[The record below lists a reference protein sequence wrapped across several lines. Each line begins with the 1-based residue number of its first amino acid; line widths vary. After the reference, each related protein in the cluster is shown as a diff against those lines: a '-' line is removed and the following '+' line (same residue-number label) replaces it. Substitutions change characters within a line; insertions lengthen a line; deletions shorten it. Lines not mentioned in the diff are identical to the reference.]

1 MAPAV
6 GESPLKQV
14 NKAGQPK
21 RSKLQASWAD
31 LATDPQL
38 FATDNSP
45 LPTRYF
51 SEFYCLRPNRTV
63 QDAALQ
69 GISNADLLGKYR
81 TNVSE
86 LFVGGIKVLKE
97 APPAD
102 VTRSN
107 AIEASRP
114 PFPLLISHIQDN
126 LSLLQ
131 TLIPFLRHVFARNFS
146 NKEQDVMT
154 VLAGSAERQDQ
165 VFSDMVSALDVTLR
179 NVKVPVPVR
188 HRTLQLALIL
198 VSSANQCPLTS
209 YFLRRDLFSTLVAFI
224 ADDSTKQFAFESALL
239 LGLLANYRK
248 GEARNPYVVR
258 VQDFVEEGVME
269 RIIDV
274 VSTVCARARDSYVAI
289 SDDTPPTLVANFSSF
304 VKSLR
309 ITEFLTGGFYLP
321 PPPPSISVP
330 LVGQAGNG
338 RVGSKGKGK
347 EKEVVEEKPENEERS
362 QDESAPVNG
371 SSDATSSSSPASPT
385 STSRPPPPSISLPAS
400 PTSSTSRRPPLSS
413 RSSSTSVKLRPEDA
427 PFAAAPPEMVVVL
440 LAFYELLNSNKT
452 FCSLV
457 FGEREDGAPPP
468 LPTVLISLTS
478 YLVSHASVTT
488 RRARLYSRLFII
500 ILLILVEEGEGKLSV
515 AREGGEEIWVC
526 RQRQPTLPPRDPARA
541 IPLSAMIDTV
551 VIFLRHGLK
560 RRLDVDTYTI
570 ALRLLQR
577 IFQQLKTEK
586 MRIARDWVVLWRA
599 MLSLASFIVAHSVE
613 LRQKSDR
620 LDTLISQLFITL
632 SYPAYWGEQIL
643 PNSAAQAR
651 LHYELLHADETL
663 DALSDLLG
671 ISSVA
676 TPAVIHPGSSNGSI
690 PPPLNRRDTPT
701 RSTFFT
707 LSQFSPTKSSFRSS
721 SSLGVGAGVG
731 TGSGGG
737 GTGDGFV
744 ATECIAN
751 LRSSITFFSNHI
763 NALRLTKGAED
774 ELEPDEILRLIERNL
789 GGVELIESAAMG
801 DLGRF
806 AGEEVAAGFFEEL
819 VGVAC
824 DDTLRLLDAEQVA
837 VPSSP

>member
-1 MAPAV
+1 MAPAL

-21 RSKLQASWAD
+21 RSKLQASWDD
-31 LATDPQL
+31 LATNPQL
-38 FATDNSP
+38 FTTDNSP

-63 QDAALQ
+63 QDAALA
-69 GISNADLLGKYR
+69 GISDEDLLGKYR
-81 TNVSE
+81 TNISE
-86 LFVGGIKVLKE
+86 LFIGGIKVLKD

-107 AIEASRP
+107 A
-114 PFPLLISHIQDN
+114 
-126 LSLLQ
+126 
-131 TLIPFLRHVFARNFS
+131 TLILFLRHISARNFS
-146 NKEQDVMT
+146 NQEQDVMT
-154 VLAGSAERQDQ
+154 VLAGSAERHDQ
-165 VFSDMVSALDVTLR
+165 VFSDMVSALDATLR
-179 NVKVPVPVR
+179 NVKVPVSVR
-188 HRTLQLALIL
+188 HRTLQLALTL
-198 VSSANQCPLTS
+198 VASANQSPLTS
-209 YFLRRDLFSTLVAFI
+209 YFLRRDLFSTLVAFV

-248 GEARNPYVVR
+248 SEARNSYVVR
-258 VQDFVEEGVME
+258 IQDFVEEGVME

-274 VSTVCARARDSYVAI
+274 VSTVCSRARDSYVSI
-289 SDDTPPTLVANFSSF
+289 SDDTPPSLVASLSSF

-309 ITEFLTGGFYLP
+309 ITEFFTGGFYLP
-321 PPPPSISVP
+321 PPPLPTP
-330 LVGQAGNG
+330 LAGQTEQQNG
-338 RVGSKGKGK
+338 GATDDVKGKGK
-347 EKEVVEEKPENEERS
+347 EKQVAEEKPEDEEVS
-362 QDESAPVNG
+362 KDEPAPSNG
-371 SSDATSSSSPASPT
+371 SSDASASTSSPVSPSP
-385 STSRPPPPSISLPAS
+385 RKPPPPTISLPAS
-400 PTSSTSRRPPLSS
+400 PTSPTSCRPPLSS
-413 RSSSTSVKLRPEDA
+413 RSSSISLKLRPEDA
-427 PFAAAPPEMVVVL
+427 PFATMPPEMVVVL

-457 FGEREDGAPPP
+457 FGEREDGAPPS
-468 LPTVLISLTS
+468 LPTELISLTS
-478 YLVSHASVTT
+478 YIVSHAPVTT
-488 RRARLYSRLFII
+488 HRAGLYSRLCLI

-515 AREGGEEIWVC
+515 PREGGEEIRVC
-526 RQRQPTLPPRDPARA
+526 RQRQPMLPARDPARA

-560 RRLDVDTYTI
+560 KRLDVDTYTI

-586 MRIARDWVVLWRA
+586 LRIARDWVVVWRA
-599 MLSLASFIVAHSVE
+599 MLSLASFIVTHSLE
-613 LRQKSDR
+613 LRQNSVK

-632 SYPAYWGEQIL
+632 SYAAYWGEQIL

-676 TPAVIHPGSSNGSI
+676 TPAVTPPGSSNGSVL
-690 PPPLNRRDTPT
+690 PPLNRRDTPT

-721 SSLGVGAGVG
+721 SSLGVGTGG
-731 TGSGGG
+731 T

-774 ELEPDEILRLIERNL
+774 ELEPDEILGVIERNL

-806 AGEEVAAGFFEEL
+806 AGEEVAGGFFEEL

-824 DDTLRLLDAEQVA
+824 EDTLRLLDAEQVA

>member
-1 MAPAV
+1 MAPSL

-21 RSKLQASWAD
+21 RSKLQASWDD
-31 LATDPQL
+31 LATNPQL

-45 LPTRYF
+45 LPTRYC

-63 QDAALQ
+63 QNAALA
-69 GISNADLLGKYR
+69 GISDGDLLGKYR

-86 LFVGGIKVLKE
+86 LFIGGIKILKD

-107 AIEASRP
+107 AVE
-114 PFPLLISHIQDN
+114 
-126 LSLLQ
+126 

-154 VLAGSAERQDQ
+154 VLGGDAERHDQ
-165 VFSDMVSALDVTLR
+165 VFSDMVSALDATLR
-179 NVKVPVPVR
+179 NVKVPVSVR
-188 HRTLQLALIL
+188 HRVLQLALTL
-198 VSSANQCPLTS
+198 VACANQSPLTS

-248 GEARNPYVVR
+248 SEARNPYVVR
-258 VQDFVEEGVME
+258 IQDFVEEGIME

-274 VSTVCARARDSYVAI
+274 VSTVCSRARDSYVSI
-289 SDDTPPTLVANFSSF
+289 SDDTPPSLVASLSSF

-321 PPPPSISVP
+321 PPPLPAP
-330 LVGQAGNG
+330 LNGQGGTQNGAAGSED
-338 RVGSKGKGK
+338 VKGKGK
-347 EKEVVEEKPENEERS
+347 EEEVVEEKPDNEDAPK
-362 QDESAPVNG
+362 DETVPVNG
-371 SSDATSSSSPASPT
+371 SGDVSASASSSASPT
-385 STSRPPPPSISLPAS
+385 SPRKPPPPTISLPAS
-400 PTSSTSRRPPLSS
+400 PTSPTRPTSRRPPLSP
-413 RSSSTSVKLRPEDA
+413 RSSSTSLKLRPEDA
-427 PFAAAPPEMVVVL
+427 PFATMPPEMVVVL

-457 FGEREDGAPPP
+457 FGEREEGAPPS
-468 LPTVLISLTS
+468 LPTELISLTS
-478 YLVSHASVTT
+478 YIVSHASVTT
-488 RRARLYSRLFII
+488 HRARLYSRLCLI
-500 ILLILVEEGEGKLSV
+500 ILLILVEEGEAKLSV
-515 AREGGEEIWVC
+515 ARAEGEEIRVC
-526 RQRQPTLPPRDPARA
+526 RQRQPMLPPRDPART

-560 RRLDVDTYTI
+560 KRLDVDTYTI

-586 MRIARDWVVLWRA
+586 LRIARDWVVVWRA
-599 MLSLASFIVAHSVE
+599 MLSLASFIVTHSVE
-613 LRQKSDR
+613 LRQNSGR
-620 LDTLISQLFITL
+620 LDALISQLFITL
-632 SYPAYWGEQIL
+632 SYAAYWGEQIL

-651 LHYELLHADETL
+651 IHYELLHADETL

-676 TPAVIHPGSSNGSI
+676 TPSVTPPGSSNGSI
-690 PPPLNRRDTPT
+690 LPPLNRRDTPT

-721 SSLGVGAGVG
+721 SSLGVG
-731 TGSGGG
+731 TGGS

-763 NALRLTKGAED
+763 NALRLTKGTED
-774 ELEPDEILRLIERNL
+774 ELEPDEILGVIERNL

-806 AGEEVAAGFFEEL
+806 AGEDIAAGFFEEL

-824 DDTLRLLDAEQVA
+824 EDTLRLLDAEQIA

>member
-1 MAPAV
+1 MAPAL

-21 RSKLQASWAD
+21 RSKLQASWDD
-31 LATDPQL
+31 LATNPQL
-38 FATDNSP
+38 FTTDDSP
-45 LPTRYF
+45 LPTRYC

-63 QDAALQ
+63 QDAVLA
-69 GISNADLLGKYR
+69 GISDEDLLGKYR

-86 LFVGGIKVLKE
+86 LFIGGIRVLKD

-107 AIEASRP
+107 A
-114 PFPLLISHIQDN
+114 
-126 LSLLQ
+126 
-131 TLIPFLRHVFARNFS
+131 TLIPFLRHVFARALS
-146 NKEQDVMT
+146 NQEQDVMT
-154 VLAGSAERQDQ
+154 VLAGNAERHDQ
-165 VFSDMVSALDVTLR
+165 VFSDMVSALDATLR
-179 NVKVPVPVR
+179 NVQVPVSVR
-188 HRTLQLALIL
+188 HRVLQLALTL
-198 VSSANQCPLTS
+198 VASANQSPLTS

-248 GEARNPYVVR
+248 SEARNPYVVR
-258 VQDFVEEGVME
+258 IQDLVEEGVME

-274 VSTVCARARDSYVAI
+274 VSTVCSRARDSYVAI
-289 SDDTPPTLVANFSSF
+289 SDDTPPSLVASLSSF

-321 PPPPSISVP
+321 PPPFPAP
-330 LVGQAGNG
+330 LNGQGGEQNG
-338 RVGSKGKGK
+338 GANGDVKSKGK
-347 EKEVVEEKPENEERS
+347 EKEVVEEKPEGEEVS
-362 QDESAPVNG
+362 KDETAPLNG
-371 SSDATSSSSPASPT
+371 SSDMRPSTSSPASPT
-385 STSRPPPPSISLPAS
+385 SPCKPLPPTISLPAS
-400 PTSSTSRRPPLSS
+400 PTSPASRRPPPSS
-413 RSSSTSVKLRPEDA
+413 RSSSTSLKLRPEDA
-427 PFAAAPPEMVVVL
+427 PFASMPPEMVVVL

-457 FGEREDGAPPP
+457 FGEREDGAPPS
-468 LPTVLISLTS
+468 LPTELISLTS
-478 YLVSHASVTT
+478 YIVSHASVTT
-488 RRARLYSRLFII
+488 HRASLYSRLCII

-515 AREGGEEIWVC
+515 PREGGEEIRVC
-526 RQRQPTLPPRDPARA
+526 RQRQPMLPPRDPARA

-560 RRLDVDTYTI
+560 KRLDVDTYTI

-586 MRIARDWVVLWRA
+586 LRIARDWVVVWRA
-599 MLSLASFIVAHSVE
+599 MLSLASFIVTHSFE
-613 LRQKSDR
+613 LRQNSGG

-632 SYPAYWGEQIL
+632 SYAAYWGEHIL
-643 PNSAAQAR
+643 PSSAAQAR

-663 DALSDLLG
+663 DALSDILG

-676 TPAVIHPGSSNGSI
+676 TPAVTPPGSSNGSI
-690 PPPLNRRDTPT
+690 LPPLNRRDTPT
-701 RSTFFT
+701 RSTFFN

-721 SSLGVGAGVG
+721 SSLGVGTGG
-731 TGSGGG
+731 T

-763 NALRLTKGAED
+763 NALRLSKGAED
-774 ELEPDEILRLIERNL
+774 ELEPDEILGVIERNL

-806 AGEEVAAGFFEEL
+806 AGEEIAGGFFEEL

-824 DDTLRLLDAEQVA
+824 EDTLRLLDAEQVA
-837 VPSSP
+837 VPSSH